1 MRFALRIVS
10 MREVAETMCEEPAVR
25 EVYRKRR
32 GSSSSS
38 FRLNVAAMLGWW
50 YVAVGCTWDS
60 RGSEGSVT
68 AQIC

>member
-1 MRFALRIVS
+1 

-38 FRLNVAAMLGWW
+38 FRLNVAAMLGWR
-50 YVAVGCTWDS
+50 GEDS
-60 RGSEGSVT
+60 MWQSGALEIGEGQGATFT
-68 AQIC
+68 AQTC